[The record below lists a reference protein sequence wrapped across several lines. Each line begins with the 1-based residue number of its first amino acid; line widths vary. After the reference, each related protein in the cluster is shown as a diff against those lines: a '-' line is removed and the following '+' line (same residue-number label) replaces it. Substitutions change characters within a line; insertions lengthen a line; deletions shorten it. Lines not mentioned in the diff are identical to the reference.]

1 MRPSAKLAAVPA
13 LILFLIDPSTPWSQ
27 QAPQTETP
35 VQPEVAGRPQ
45 DEVTFEKL
53 RASLADR
60 ADTYKQEALGFT
72 CRETVI
78 EAKYDIETAGHKSSK
93 TFNYDYLFEER
104 AEGVLREYRQL
115 LEKTRDGEWKRR
127 KAEFEPPVPPA
138 YLWAE
143 LFSHENEGRFNFR
156 PAGQVVRAYRLLTLI
171 DFIGIAPNPGGT
183 KIDGWSGQVAVDA
196 RSLNL
201 WSISVEPTG
210 QQVRLE
216 VEVMKYNKAF
226 AIAGVPLA
234 SRPHGWHLDV
244 TFGFER
250 EGLSYPTQQVLS
262 MTSLARDQE
271 MRVQQKTSFKYE
283 DYRFFVPEISAEE
296 FLTPPP
302 ADGKN

>member
-1 MRPSAKLAAVPA
+1 MRPSAKLAAA
-13 LILFLIDPSTPWSQ
+13 ATILLLIDPVTPWSQ
-27 QAPQTETP
+27 QAPQTDTP

-45 DEVTFEKL
+45 DEVVFQQL

-78 EAKYDIETAGHKSSK
+78 EAKYDVETASHKNSK

-104 AEGVLREYRQL
+104 SGGVLREYRQL
-115 LEKTRDGEWKRR
+115 LEKTRDGEWKRKR
-127 KAEFEPPVPPA
+127 AEFEPPVPPA

-143 LFSHENEGRFNFR
+143 LFSRENEGRFNFR

-171 DFIGIAPNPGGT
+171 QFIGIAPNPGGS

-201 WSISVEPTG
+201 WSISAEPTG
-210 QQVRLE
+210 QEVRLE

-234 SRPHGWHLDV
+234 ARPHGWHLDV

-283 DYRFFVPEISAEE
+283 DYRFFVPEVSAEE
-296 FLTPPP
+296 FLSPPP